1 VATERQNKAAQLN
14 KLKKRGLGRPR
25 HIVCYIKERHGFTL
39 NKMLQ
44 MSVWDWNIFVTKGT
58 ETVSLNPLSVA
69 VPELD
74 PSKLSILFN
83 GVEILRKA
91 ALA

>member
-1 VATERQNKAAQLN
+1 
-14 KLKKRGLGRPR
+14 
-25 HIVCYIKERHGFTL
+25 
-39 NKMLQ
+39 

-83 GVEILRKA
+83 DVEILRKA